1 MSAVDIGNMFDGLRD
16 LVVCAI
22 VAQQEQNSLLLKQQC
37 EQCELIGSLQKR
49 VQYLEEALS
58 EMACQLQQVR
68 AQIGEHDQVAQQD
81 TATRNAPTAHAVAC
95 HGFFKRIGPCNVEF
109 PTSSMQRRTL
119 QTGIRPQPE
128 AKQNPTAKTCPIASC
143 KTSTWRTLHIEIPQ

>member
-81 TATRNAPTAHAVAC
+81 TATDAAEEWKTLRATVAKCLRAAWYGKAAEKEQQELPQEPVELNATLL
-95 HGFFKRIGPCNVEF
+95 
-109 PTSSMQRRTL
+109 TSRALEPRAWL
-119 QTGIRPQPE
+119 V
-128 AKQNPTAKTCPIASC
+128 
-143 KTSTWRTLHIEIPQ
+143 